1 MEDEIQAASAEIA
14 PVESAPT
21 ESEAPEVEQ
30 VDTSEEVEV
39 QEKMVPLSALQKER
53 EQRKS
58 AQELLRQ
65 YQNPQEEYEEVDQGQ
80 ILTRDQYE
88 FLQREGKAWDK
99 AEREFSKELEE
110 KPLIKDL
117 AEGYR
122 HQMAIKAGKYVDPYT
137 AVKAIIDGLAVE
149 RAEGQK
155 AAQKS
160 TEVQKMAAIQG
171 AGTKV
176 DSEASEVSTLKSQLA
191 SRNKKESEAALI
203 ELAKRGVL

>member
-39 QEKMVPLSALQKER
+39 KEKMVPLSALQKER